1 MRRSNA
7 FILGIMSNNIIL
19 VGPMGA
25 GKTTLGKKLA
35 KQLKRDFI
43 DVDEAIQ
50 QRLGVSIQT
59 IFDTEGETG
68 FRQRELHILKDIL
81 ETYQDAVI
89 ATGGGC
95 ILTQGCRQLIVG
107 ERLVVHVDVG
117 LDQQCERL
125 RYDKKRPILQGG
137 NLRQKLKNLRSQR
150 HDIYRSV
157 ADIHLMTDRMS
168 FRKMI
173 LLVEKK
179 LQE

>member
-1 MRRSNA
+1 
-7 FILGIMSNNIIL
+7 MSNNVIL

-35 KQLKRDFI
+35 KHFNRPFV

-50 QRLGVSIQT
+50 HRLGVTIQT

-68 FRQRELHILKDIL
+68 FRQRELTELTELLK
-81 ETYQDAVI
+81 THQHAVI

-95 ILTQGCRQLIVG
+95 VLTEACRQLIMTQ
-107 ERLVVHVDVG
+107 RLVIHVDVG
-117 LDQQCERL
+117 LAQQMERL

-137 NLRQKLKNLRSQR
+137 NLREKLKTLRTQR
-150 HDIYRSV
+150 HGIYQSV
-157 ADIHLMTDRMS
+157 ADLHVMTNKMG

-173 LLVEKK
+173 VLIERQLE
-179 LQE
+179 Q